1 MASNG
6 EAGLREFLTE
16 RFDRIEARLDRVEA
30 RLDRV
35 EARLDRVEARM
46 SSFEAR
52 MGRFE
57 TQLARFAE
65 RQDGLIR
72 EVTIIRLAYDV
83 EAREEAAWRR
93 GQEARITDLQ
103 ARLERLEA

>member
-1 MASNG
+1 M
-6 EAGLREFLTE
+6 E
-16 RFDRIEARLDRVEA
+16 RL
-30 RLDRV
+30 
-35 EARLDRVEARM
+35 
-46 SSFEAR
+46 
-52 MGRFE
+52 E

-72 EVTIIRLAYDV
+72 EVTIIRLALDV

-93 GQEARITDLQ
+93 AQEARITDLQ